1 MVTWGII
8 SILIDYNYLPIHCK
22 FYLDMPHHFKDYL
35 ALVHAIGKA
44 RNSSGHGVR
53 MKLAIGGIGGNDDN
67 RRGKS
72 KDKLALTKD

>member
-1 MVTWGII
+1 M
-8 SILIDYNYLPIHCK
+8 L
-22 FYLDMPHHFKDYL
+22 HHIKDYL
-35 ALVHAIGKA
+35 ALVDAIGKA

-53 MKLAIGGIGGNDDN
+53 MKLAIGRIGGNDDN